1 MVRTIK
7 VAATVLSIFSFTA
20 METVSVAA
28 ADSVSI
34 GTVSARGDFRVDS
47 HLVSGNATLFN
58 GSMVETGTATADLR
72 MGTDATI
79 TMSTNSRGTLYRD
92 RMVLQQGESELTAP
106 KAFYMEV
113 EGLRVAPSAPKS
125 QGIVSLGSGNTV
137 QVSALSGTF
146 SVTNDHGFVLAS
158 IRPGRAMTFAF
169 QSGSS
174 GTAFTGTGKVTFSNG
189 QYYLTLKSTGVK
201 YELKGDGLSNLVGKE
216 VTVTGTRE
224 TPTSPTGGSIDIVD
238 ILSKRVVGG
247 GLTGTSEAIIA
258 GVIVGASVGTAVGI
272 YEADQSKPPASQ

>member
-1 MVRTIK
+1 MVRTIQ
-7 VAATVLSIFSFTA
+7 VAATVLSILSFTA
-20 METVSVAA
+20 VETVSAAA

-72 MGTDATI
+72 MGKGATI
-79 TMSTNSRGTLYRD
+79 TMSTNSRGTLYSD
-92 RMVLQQGESELTAP
+92 RLVLQQGESELTAP
-106 KAFYMEV
+106 EAFHLEV
-113 EGLRVAPSAPKS
+113 EGLRVSASGPNS
-125 QGIVSLGSGNTV
+125 HGVVSLKAGNTV

-146 SVTNDHGFVLAS
+146 SVTNDHGSTLAS
-158 IRPGRAMTFAF
+158 ISPGRAMTFAF

-174 GTAFTGTGKVTFSNG
+174 GTTFTGTGKVTFSNG
-189 QYYLTLKSTGVK
+189 QYYLTLKTTGVK

-216 VTVTGTRE
+216 VTVTGTLE
-224 TPTSPTGGSIDIVD
+224 TSTSPMGGNIDIVD

-258 GVIVGASVGTAVGI
+258 GVIVGASVGTAGGI
-272 YEADQSKPPASQ
+272 YEANQSTPPASR

>member
-72 MGTDATI
+72 MGKGATI
-79 TMSTNSRGTLYRD
+79 TMSTNSRGTLYSD
-92 RMVLQQGESELTAP
+92 RLVLQQGESELTAP
-106 KAFYMEV
+106 GAFHLEV
-113 EGLRVAPSAPKS
+113 EGLHVAASGPNSH
-125 QGIVSLGSGNTV
+125 GVVSLKAGNTV

-158 IRPGRAMTFAF
+158 ISPGRGMTFAF

-201 YELKGDGLSNLVGKE
+201 YELNGDGLANLVGKE
-216 VTVTGTRE
+216 VTITGTLE
-224 TPTSPTGGSIDIVD
+224 TPTSPAGGNIDIVD

>member
-1 MVRTIK
+1 MVRTTK
-7 VAATVLSIFSFTA
+7 VAATVLSIFSFAA
-20 METVSVAA
+20 METISAAA
-28 ADSVSI
+28 ADSESI

-72 MGTDATI
+72 MGKDATI

-106 KAFYMEV
+106 ESFHLEV
-113 EGLRVAPSAPKS
+113 EGLHVAASGPNSH
-125 QGIVSLGSGNTV
+125 GVISLKTGNTV

-146 SVTNDHGFVLAS
+146 SVTNDHGSTLAS
-158 IRPGRAMTFAF
+158 ISPGRAMTFAF

-201 YELKGDGLSNLVGKE
+201 YELNGDGLANLVGKE
-216 VTVTGTRE
+216 VTITGTLE
-224 TPTSPTGGSIDIVD
+224 TPTSPAGGNIDIVD

>member
-1 MVRTIK
+1 
-7 VAATVLSIFSFTA
+7 
-20 METVSVAA
+20 
-28 ADSVSI
+28 
-34 GTVSARGDFRVDS
+34 
-47 HLVSGNATLFN
+47 
-58 GSMVETGTATADLR
+58 
-72 MGTDATI
+72 
-79 TMSTNSRGTLYRD
+79 
-92 RMVLQQGESELTAP
+92 VLQQGESELTAP
-106 KAFYMEV
+106 EAFHLEV
-113 EGLRVAPSAPKS
+113 EGLRVAASGPNSH
-125 QGIVSLGSGNTV
+125 GVVSLKAGNTV

-146 SVTNDHGFVLAS
+146 SVTNDHGSTLAS
-158 IRPGRAMTFAF
+158 ISPGRAMTFAF

-201 YELKGDGLSNLVGKE
+201 YELNGNGLANLVGKE
-216 VTVTGTRE
+216 VTITGTLE
-224 TPTSPTGGSIDIVD
+224 TPTSPAGGNIDIVD